1 MMTGYMPL
9 DIAQESIGALPQICK
24 SCKNRATCTI
34 YHCEGYEKKDK
45 FSDFIDNLERE
56 LDPNK
61 SK

>member
-1 MMTGYMPL
+1 M
-9 DIAQESIGALPQICK
+9 AQESVGALPEICK

-34 YHCEGYEKKDK
+34 HHCEGYEKEDK
-45 FSDFIDNLERE
+45 FSEFIDNLERD